1 MKSRLTAL
9 RLAGGAMI
17 TGGALWAMSSS
28 WGQLTE
34 DARPAEEPAA
44 GPAPAA
50 APGGSVTGPITHTE
64 TYVIPAGS
72 GLGPTDADVVMD
84 KIRID
89 GGKTIRGGSNPSA
102 TIRAAAQAFRDASS
116 NDAKASAQAKL
127 AELLSKYFDEDMVR
141 REAEVTKIE
150 QRLTKLR
157 ELLDRRRTKKQEIVE
172 LQTKVVLNEAD
183 GLGFYESTTMG
194 GGMTFGDG
202 SKSIS
207 KSWQISEPG
216 GNQADLFD
224 GGRGADTG
232 RGGRGFDGGRR
243 GDFSADSDPFADPA
257 ASSAT
262 SASAVAD

>member
-102 TIRAAAQAFRDASS
+102 AIRAAAQAFRDASS

-183 GLGFYESTTMG
+183 GLGFYENTTLDGGKRVSGFTYGDETSSKIKFWRTPAPGGEQADSFG
-194 GGMTFGDG
+194 GG
-202 SKSIS
+202 
-207 KSWQISEPG
+207 G
-216 GNQADLFD
+216 G
-224 GGRGADTG
+224 
-232 RGGRGFDGGRR
+232 
-243 GDFSADSDPFADPA
+243 FSSDSTPLGESPT
-257 ASSAT
+257 SSAT
-262 SASAVAD
+262 SAPAAAD